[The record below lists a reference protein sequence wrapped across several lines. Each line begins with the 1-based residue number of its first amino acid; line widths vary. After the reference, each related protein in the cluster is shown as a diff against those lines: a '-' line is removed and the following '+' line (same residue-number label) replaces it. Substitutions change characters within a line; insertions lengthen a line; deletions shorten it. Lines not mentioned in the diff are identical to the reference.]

1 MSKLESYHSRK
12 CYEQLIEMSLG
23 GASPRFSSKFICAFT
38 NVCYV
43 NIKAIKICLT
53 IYSLFTHG
61 NFFPSVP
68 LNPTPH
74 SPAPAYPSVKHMAP
88 ADSELKK
95 RDPLNSAPAIDI
107 CIHLPTFIP
116 SHSPKLLSH
125 GSQQKILFHF
135 FSFLLP
141 LFWPGSGWKKGGGPT
156 FAAVSGDAAL
166 CE

>member
-1 MSKLESYHSRK
+1 MLWAIILAVVRWSKSD
-12 CYEQLIEMSLG
+12 
-23 GASPRFSSKFICAFT
+23 
-38 NVCYV
+38 
-43 NIKAIKICLT
+43 
-53 IYSLFTHG
+53 
-61 NFFPSVP
+61 NFFKIYLCIYKCMLRKYKSNKDISYNILLVYAWQFFSECSAQPY
-68 LNPTPH
+68 PH

-141 LFWPGSGWKKGGGPT
+141 LFWPGSGWKKGAGPT

-166 CE
+166 CEWI